1 MSTTEPGRMTAEEAG
16 QLLAFAALYD
26 NRKVSDPD
34 VMACLKAIGDLP
46 YADAEA
52 AIAEHYGSGTERV
65 MYGHIRDRV
74 KAMRL
79 RRLERTPLPAPPAD
93 ATETGRYQEII
104 RANIE
109 RIADGKQLRN
119 AIGGGAP
126 LPGDPPA
133 EWQQA
138 REAMAGPAPVKPDPR
153 EVAAEQVREAAE
165 QRARREA
172 GERAS

>member
-1 MSTTEPGRMTAEEAG
+1 MTEEEALVLTRYVKACCP
-16 QLLAFAALYD
+16 QQAMDKYTPDAWFDLLADLDF
-26 NRKVSDPD
+26 
-34 VMACLKAIGDLP
+34 GDCQ
-46 YADAEA
+46 EA
-52 AIAEHYGSGTERV
+52 
-65 MYGHIRDRV
+65 V
-74 KAMRL
+74 KAVAKRQPFVAPAEIRAEVRKIREDRL
-79 RRLERTPLPAPPAD
+79 ARTPLPAPPAD

-104 RANIE
+104 RANVE